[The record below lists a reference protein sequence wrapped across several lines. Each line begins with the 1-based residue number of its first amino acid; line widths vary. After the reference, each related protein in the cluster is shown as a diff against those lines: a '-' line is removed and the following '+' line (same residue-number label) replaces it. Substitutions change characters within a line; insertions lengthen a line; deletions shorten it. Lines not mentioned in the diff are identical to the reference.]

1 MSYPPGRMA
10 GMGQGLGDGEAGD
23 DLVRG
28 MVEVLT
34 SFCARRYGRR
44 SARSRALKA
53 VDCAQRD
60 AGSRA
65 ALAGTA
71 GSRGE
76 DER

>member
-1 MSYPPGRMA
+1 MSYPPDRMA

-34 SFCARRYGRR
+34 SFCARRYRRR

-53 VDCAQRD
+53 VGSAQRD
-60 AGSRA
+60 AGPRIV
-65 ALAGTA
+65 LAGTV
-71 GSRGE
+71 R
-76 DER
+76 

>member
-1 MSYPPGRMA
+1 MA
-10 GMGQGLGDGEAGD
+10 GMGQGLGDGEAG

-53 VDCAQRD
+53 VGSAQRD
-60 AGSRA
+60 AGPRVVF
-65 ALAGTA
+65 AGTV
-71 GSRGE
+71 R
-76 DER
+76 